1 MTVSNG
7 KTFGS
12 PGEIKSTRQHLF
24 AFQSQVLPL
33 PTLTPHPNGIS
44 GCLAAFPTS

>member
-1 MTVSNG
+1 MTVNNG

-12 PGEIKSTRQHLF
+12 PGEIKSMQQYLF
-24 AFQSQVLPL
+24 TFESPVLPL
-33 PTLTPHPNGIS
+33 PALAPHPNGIS